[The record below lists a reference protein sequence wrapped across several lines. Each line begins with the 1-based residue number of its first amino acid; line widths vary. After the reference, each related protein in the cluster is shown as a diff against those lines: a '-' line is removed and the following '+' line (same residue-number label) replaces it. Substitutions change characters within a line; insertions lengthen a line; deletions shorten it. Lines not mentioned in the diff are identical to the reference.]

1 MMTKVSYPGLHTTRV
16 IEFLPSRNSQIGGG
30 WWSRGEGTDKY
41 IASTVI
47 VMIDFNDKESFH
59 RPRTGQVSWR
69 EMNIW

>member
-59 RPRTGQVSWR
+59 RPEDRGKSAG
-69 EMNIW
+69 EK